1 MANALPS
8 YINAGTATVAA
19 NGTVV
24 TGQGTSWLTNVR
36 PGDMFGT
43 HKGAGV
49 RIAAVNSNTSLTL
62 AYPWLGGAQTAS
74 AYEIGITP
82 DTARMQE
89 TTRGLLETLTNGN
102 LEAFAGLTLA
112 ADSLPYA
119 TGAGAMGLTPLTA
132 FARSLLDD
140 ANAAAARTTLELVKQ
155 VSATDATAGR
165 LMGVGAFGLGA
176 TAILLSETDNLDNLP
191 VVTAFYNWGNPA
203 PVNAPVAF
211 CGMLNLPRNSGT
223 AWQIAFSGTDNTA
236 YMRVRSSN
244 VWKSWTP
251 IGFNTVSTSN
261 GDAIKF
267 QTGLMICTMIGKV
280 SQTCTQA
287 VGGVFRSET
296 TNTIIFPAGFTTTP
310 FISASPRNTTNNWA
324 IVTPSGG
331 SGAGVRMFGAI
342 TSATA
347 VTIDVVAIGI

>member
-19 NGTVV
+19 NGTAV

-43 HKGAGV
+43 HKGAGT

-62 AYPWLGGAQTAS
+62 AYPWLGGAQTAA
-74 AYEIGITP
+74 AYEISITP

-140 ANAAAARTTLELVKQ
+140 ADAAAARTTLGANDAANLSTGTLPDAR
-155 VSATDATAGR
+155 VSNTLSADKAYRRGNLLGTVSQSGGVPTGAVIERSDNANGR
-165 LMGVGAFGLGA
+165 YVRFADGTQICVMAYV
-176 TAILLSETDNLDNLP
+176 TVSYTNIEQLS
-191 VVTAFYNWGNPA
+191 YNWLFPA
-203 PVNAPVAF
+203 AFASPPEFIGVTSINSGASYIGIQRTSLGHAYAQYNATQAAVGWVRSYNAPNFVA
-211 CGMLNLPRNSGT
+211 GNEVQNQRL
-223 AWQIAFSGTDNTA
+223 
-236 YMRVRSSN
+236 
-244 VWKSWTP
+244 
-251 IGFNTVSTSN
+251 
-261 GDAIKF
+261 
-267 QTGLMICTMIGKV
+267 
-280 SQTCTQA
+280 
-287 VGGVFRSET
+287 
-296 TNTIIFPAGFTTTP
+296 
-310 FISASPRNTTNNWA
+310 
-324 IVTPSGG
+324 
-331 SGAGVRMFGAI
+331 
-342 TSATA
+342 
-347 VTIDVVAIGI
+347 VAIGKWY